1 MIELEDR
8 QAGSAPMA
16 LVDALKWLKLHEL
29 NSDQKKKLRKILLE
43 HKRALQARIVTI
55 DRGVA
60 RLAGKPSARKVRK
73 RRGKR

>member
-1 MIELEDR
+1 MLELEDR

-16 LVDALKWLKLHEL
+16 VVDALKWLKLHEL
-29 NSDQKKKLRKILLE
+29 SSDQKKKMRKILLG
-43 HKRALQARIVTI
+43 HKRALQARIKIV
-55 DRGVA
+55 DRGIA